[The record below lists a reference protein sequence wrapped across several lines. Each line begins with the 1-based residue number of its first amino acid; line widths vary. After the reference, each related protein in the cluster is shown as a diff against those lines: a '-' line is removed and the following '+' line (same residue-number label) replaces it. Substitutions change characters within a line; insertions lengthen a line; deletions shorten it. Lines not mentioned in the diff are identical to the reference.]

1 MIHSESG
8 YVNTSSCQFQRPE
21 AWIEKDD
28 SSWCWKEDGG
38 FRHLIASMS
47 NVLGTASHPS
57 VESHPIVE
65 LLNIIFLRT

>member
-38 FRHLIASMS
+38 FRGLVTK
-47 NVLGTASHPS
+47 VLYTRQSPDSFDVQCFGY
-57 VESHPIVE
+57 
-65 LLNIIFLRT
+65 L